1 MPQKV
6 TDPIA
11 QLLSDR
17 AAARALED
25 PCANLCTLANVDEHG
40 EAQARTLVLRELE
53 TRLAVFVNTTSP
65 KWEAL
70 RAGPVTLVL
79 WLPSVQLQ
87 YRLRCETEEIPQA
100 LVHDSWHARPEPPK
114 RLDWFYTEIQPQS
127 STVADRQALLAAL
140 ADHRPPE
147 PLSAPVTAH
156 GVYLEA
162 SRVERLELGTDD
174 GIHDRQLYERVGTRW
189 QRRTLVP

>member
-1 MPQKV
+1 LI
-6 TDPIA
+6 DPIS
-11 QLLSDR
+11 QLLRDR
-17 AAARALED
+17 AAARDLDD
-25 PCANLCTLANVDEHG
+25 PCANLCTLANVDAHG
-40 EAQARTLVLRELE
+40 EAQARTLVLRELDE
-53 TRLAVFVNTTSP
+53 RLAVFVNTTSP

-127 STVADRQALLAAL
+127 SAVADRQALLEAL
-140 ADHRPPE
+140 AGHRPPE
-147 PLSAPVTAH
+147 PLSAPLTAH

-162 SRVERLELGTDD
+162 SRVERLQLGTED
-174 GIHDRQLYERVGTRW
+174 GIHDRQLFERHGAHWRV
-189 QRRTLVP
+189 QTLVP